1 MHTILSTIFI
11 HIISVLTEK
20 RGFIERTHKLP
31 ATKKEIMIQKLF
43 RRFAQKTKINKIRF
57 QEWPVIDYRI

>member
-1 MHTILSTIFI
+1 M
-11 HIISVLTEK
+11 ISVLTEK